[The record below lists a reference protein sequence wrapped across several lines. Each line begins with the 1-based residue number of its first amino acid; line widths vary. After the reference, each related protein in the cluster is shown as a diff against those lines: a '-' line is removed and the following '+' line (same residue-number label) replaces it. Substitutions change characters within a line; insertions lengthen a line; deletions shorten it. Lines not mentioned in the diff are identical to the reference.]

1 MLHMNITDG
10 NIVNIYLFI
19 HWQLQDLRLYLS
31 HTQNYCTAKCLYNC
45 Q

>member
-19 HWQLQDLRLYLS
+19 YSLAASRFKIVFVTYTELLHS
-31 HTQNYCTAKCLYNC
+31 EMFI
-45 Q
+45 